1 MIRNWRND
9 VDKLVINLDGPD
21 GNAFQLTVQTVTHFH
36 AQRFA
41 KDMGYVSDEAILNNM
56 RSGDYTNLVKTFDK
70 YFGEYVIL
78 ETRNEE
84 LLEDAS

>member
-1 MIRNWRND
+1 MIRWRND
-9 VDKLVINLDGPD
+9 VDKMVINLDGPD
-21 GNAFQLTVQTVTHFH
+21 GNAFSLM
-36 AQRFA
+36 AYARRFA
-41 KDMGYVSDEAILNNM
+41 KDMGYASDEAILNNM

-78 ETRNEE
+78 ETRDEE

>member
-1 MIRNWRND
+1 MIRWRND
-9 VDKLVINLDGPD
+9 CGKMVINLDGPE
-21 GNAFQLTVQTVTHFH
+21 GNAFQLM
-36 AQRFA
+36 AYASRFA

-56 RSGDYTNLVKTFDK
+56 KSGDYTNLVKTFDK

-78 ETRNEE
+78 ETRDTE

>member
-1 MIRNWRND
+1 MIRR
-9 VDKLVINLDGPD
+9 KTERKPVINLDGPD
-21 GNAFQLTVQTVTHFH
+21 GNAFALM
-36 AQRFA
+36 AYAKRFA

-84 LLEDAS
+84 LLEDA

>member
-1 MIRNWRND
+1 MIRPTKDREF
-9 VDKLVINLDGPD
+9 VINLDGPD
-21 GNAFQLTVQTVTHFH
+21 GNAFALM
-36 AQRFA
+36 AYAKRFA

-56 RSGDYTNLVKTFDK
+56 RSGDYTNLVRTFDK
-70 YFGEYVIL
+70 YFGQYVIL